1 MFWNRSKYPNDADG
15 DALRRIA
22 KDKSTDLS
30 RPMLVDIF
38 VMSHNQASAEAV
50 ATEALHIGYDCKV
63 DKDDNE
69 DTWTTTCSKTMLL
82 TYDSIVAAQ
91 KQLDDLSAPH
101 DARTDGWGTFG
112 NVE

>member
-1 MFWNRSKYPNDADG
+1 MFWNRSKYPNDGDG

-22 KDKSTDLS
+22 KDKAKDLT

-38 VMSHNQASAEAV
+38 VMSHSQASAEAV
-50 ATEALHIGYDCKV
+50 ATEAQQIGYDCDV
-63 DKDDNE
+63 DKDEDG
-69 DTWTTTCSKTMLL
+69 DTWTTTCSIAMVL
-82 TYDSIVAAQ
+82 TYESIVAAQ
-91 KQLDDLSAPH
+91 KQLDNLAAPH